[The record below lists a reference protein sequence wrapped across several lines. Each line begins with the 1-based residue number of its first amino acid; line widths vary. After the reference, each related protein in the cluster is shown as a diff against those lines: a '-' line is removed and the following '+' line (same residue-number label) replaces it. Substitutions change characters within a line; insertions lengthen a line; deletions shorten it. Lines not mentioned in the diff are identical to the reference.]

1 MSDSSESDYSP
12 LPTTNLPVV
21 PKKKRV
27 TEKQRAVLLIS
38 ATKARAAKAAKRKA
52 LDDTEAENANILRQ
66 VLEREKSKKAD
77 VIVVATEP
85 EPVKTKRKSKKQPE
99 PESEEEDS
107 GSDASESDSDSND
120 EAEFVLTRSKHEKPK
135 RKSSKTSADV
145 SILEEMLRMKAELAA
160 LKQKKKTPKV
170 NVYVN
175 NAEKK
180 KDLSTQKKKALM
192 DL

>member
-1 MSDSSESDYSP
+1 M
-12 LPTTNLPVV
+12 
-21 PKKKRV
+21 
-27 TEKQRAVLLIS
+27 
-38 ATKARAAKAAKRKA
+38 
-52 LDDTEAENANILRQ
+52 
-66 VLEREKSKKAD
+66 
-77 VIVVATEP
+77 
-85 EPVKTKRKSKKQPE
+85 
-99 PESEEEDS
+99 
-107 GSDASESDSDSND
+107 
-120 EAEFVLTRSKHEKPK
+120 LTRSKHDKPK
-135 RKSSKTSADV
+135 KKSSKTSADI

>member
-27 TEKQRAVLLIS
+27 ITEKQRAVLLIS

-52 LDDTEAENANILRQ
+52 LDDAEAENANILRQ
-66 VLEREKSKKAD
+66 VLEREKSKKAE
-77 VIVVATEP
+77 VVVVAAEQ
-85 EPVKTKRKSKKQPE
+85 EPVKPKRKSKKPE
-99 PESEEEDS
+99 PKPQSDSEEDS
-107 GSDASESDSDSND
+107 ESDASASESDSND
-120 EAEFVLTRSKHEKPK
+120 EAEFVLTRSKHDKPK
-135 RKSSKTSADV
+135 KKTSAEV

-160 LKQKKKTPKV
+160 LKLKQKSPKV